1 MQSPGVR
8 AGLGGGPG
16 RPSLRGVMGFEKW
29 RRLDSENFP
38 TCRRAAVAPVRR
50 LAFRSKAPRSE
61 ASVDE
66 LSSAVVSLSLIG

>member
-38 TCRRAAVAPVRR
+38 TCRRSPVRR
-50 LAFRSKAPRSE
+50 LTFRSKAPRSE
-61 ASVDE
+61 ASADE